1 MYVLYGEKK
10 EKGNRMYRVG
20 IDLGG
25 TNIKVGIVD
34 EKQNLIR
41 QSFAPTEAK
50 RPAEEVIKDMADQVK
65 KVLAE
70 EKLSL
75 IDIEGIGI
83 GCAGTI
89 DAKHGTVPYSNN
101 LAWENVPLA
110 DLMKKYLD
118 ADCTIR
124 VSNDANCAALGE
136 AKAGAARG
144 IDNVVLLT
152 LGTGVGGGV
161 IIDGKIFEGAHA
173 GGAELGHT
181 SLILGGRQCTC
192 GRRGC
197 VECYV
202 SANGLIR
209 SAQEAAEKNP
219 QSLLNRMCGDD
230 LEKMNGK
237 IPFDA
242 MQQQDEAAIAVVQ
255 QYIAYLTESIANFV
269 NLFRPDMVL
278 LSGGICNQGENLTD
292 PINENLAKLC
302 FAGEKAFVPQVQC
315 ASLGNLA
322 GIIGAANLLDM

>member
-1 MYVLYGEKK
+1 MREKVN
-10 EKGNRMYRVG
+10 EMYRVG

-41 QSFAPTEAK
+41 QSFAPTDAK
-50 RPAEEVIKDMADQVK
+50 RPAESVIRDMADLVRK
-65 KVLAE
+65 LLAE
-70 EKLSL
+70 ESLSVE
-75 IDIEGIGI
+75 DIQGVGI

-101 LAWENVPLA
+101 LAWIDVPLA
-110 DLMKKYLD
+110 DLMHKFLES
-118 ADCTIR
+118 DCPIR

-136 AKAGAARG
+136 SKAGAAKG

-152 LGTGVGGGV
+152 LGTGVGGGG
-161 IIDGKIFEGAHA
+161 IIDGRIFEGAHA

-181 SLILGGRQCTC
+181 SLIMGGRLCTC

-197 VECYV
+197 VESYV

-209 SAQEAAEKNP
+209 SAQEAAKENP

-230 LEKMNGK
+230 LNQMNGK

-242 MQQQDEAAIAVVQ
+242 MQQQDDTAETVVN
-255 QYIAYLTESIANFV
+255 QYIDYLTETIANFV

-278 LSGGICNQGENLTD
+278 LSGGVCNQGEKLTD
-292 PINENLAKLC
+292 PVNEKLAKLC
-302 FAGEKAFVPQVQC
+302 FAGDRAFVPPVQC
-315 ASLGNLA
+315 ATLGNLA
-322 GIIGAANLLDM
+322 GIIGAANLLNP